1 MTSHLMEHHLISDAQ
16 HGFVKR
22 RSSLTQHLTFLN
34 ELTAHYKSNIL
45 CDIIYVDFAKAFDSV
60 PHNKLI
66 LVLQQ
71 LKINSFILK
80 WIEDYLL
87 GRIQQTCVEGSLST
101 PSQVTSGVLQGAV
114 LGLLLFLLKISSE
127 DL

>member
-1 MTSHLMEHHLISDAQ
+1 MTSHLMKHRLISDAQ

-34 ELTAHYKSNIL
+34 ELTAHYESNIP
-45 CDIIYVDFAKAFDSV
+45 CDIIYLDFAKAFDSV

-87 GRIQQTCVEGSLST
+87 GRIQQTCVERSLST
-101 PSQVTSGVLQGAV
+101 PGQVTSEVPQGFF
-114 LGLLLFLLKISSE
+114 LGSSLFAFY
-127 DL
+127 